1 MSIAEVKHLP
11 KVIGILLVTDKE
23 FFSDID
29 PLPFSSS
36 SQLLYSCMEEV
47 VKQQLDIFESL
58 WNKAVSGEKKI
69 AELEKGI
76 VSEITEELTDENEIT
91 FRIRDSIINS
101 RDHLFALNNFRG
113 MKILYDNF
121 WNEQLDLLKRYKK
134 GKHFHGIRYILY
146 IDKETIPLVS
156 IFQKTGIQMRHIKNN
171 TPIQNFSIIDNILY
185 SFIEEIKEGRIFP
198 NLFVINESTSVNHYK
213 KTFDKLWNEGMTVEE
228 RIRQMEEGKDQIE
241 TMIIK
246 TRIQFHN
253 FIISS
258 LKDTIERDWYF
269 QDEILR
275 IIYENYF
282 ELFKENIKKT
292 LLLKKMNQNSKSK
305 SPLNKNDK
313 NIGLRCILKI
323 TRQNMELVAKFLEI
337 EGVYIRHASNPLPI
351 NFEVSDTKFNVSM
364 RTSNKID
371 TSYVLSIPDLSLIK
385 YYKSIFED
393 LWDEGLDARIKIKD
407 MSSNLNTE
415 EGFTELIENPYKTQ
429 QLLIHQIQKATKEI
443 LIILPSI
450 NAFFRYRKI
459 GIFNI
464 LEKKLLNININNNHH
479 DSEENSNKLLVKI
492 LTPTNNNLEKGITSI
507 YNRIKK
513 TNKQKEN
520 IEFRRIES
528 LSEINTACIIID
540 KKDLLVIEL
549 KDDSK
554 DNFLEAIGS
563 SIYSNTPTTVFS
575 YISIFDTLWTQTEL
589 YESIRIANDELQ
601 STTEELRESLQ
612 ILANVNQE
620 LTFTNELLNKHDKMQ
635 KEFINVAAHELRTPT
650 QSIIG
655 YCEMIDAF
663 PENTEKYLEPVKRNA
678 EKLYRLTEDILDV
691 SRIESGT
698 LKLEKSKFYLREIIV
713 NLIEDLTAKMKKE
726 ASVIKSNK
734 ENTDKNTNIQLIYP
748 ELSAEP
754 LFVYADKNRIQQ
766 VLSNLLSN
774 ALKFTEDGVI
784 TINTE
789 KFMDKINNNTNNE
802 EKEFVSIKIKD
813 TGKGIDPEVLPRLF
827 AKFATKSDK
836 GTGLG
841 LYISKNIID
850 AHGGKIWGHDNN
862 KYGKNGAE
870 FGFTLPLSK
879 YEI

>member
-1 MSIAEVKHLP
+1 MNLQVLI
-11 KVIGILLVTDKE
+11 I
-23 FFSDID
+23 
-29 PLPFSSS
+29 
-36 SQLLYSCMEEV
+36 
-47 VKQQLDIFESL
+47 
-58 WNKAVSGEKKI
+58 
-69 AELEKGI
+69 
-76 VSEITEELTDENEIT
+76 
-91 FRIRDSIINS
+91 IR
-101 RDHLFALNNFRG
+101 
-113 MKILYDNF
+113 KPY
-121 WNEQLDLLKRYKK
+121 
-134 GKHFHGIRYILY
+134 
-146 IDKETIPLVS
+146 
-156 IFQKTGIQMRHIKNN
+156 
-171 TPIQNFSIIDNILY
+171 
-185 SFIEEIKEGRIFP
+185 
-198 NLFVINESTSVNHYK
+198 
-213 KTFDKLWNEGMTVEE
+213 KLWNEEITIEE
-228 RIRQMEEGKDQIE
+228 RIRQMEEEEKDQIE
-241 TMIIK
+241 TRIIE
-246 TRIQFHN
+246 TRTQFHN
-253 FIISS
+253 FITSS
-258 LKDTIERDWYF
+258 LKDIIERDWYF
-269 QDEILR
+269 QDEILKL
-275 IIYENYF
+275 IYENYF

-292 LLLKKMNQNSKSK
+292 LLLNKIEQKSK
-305 SPLNKNDK
+305 PKSSLNKKDNI
-313 NIGLRCILKI
+313 IGLRCILKI
-323 TRQNMELVAKFLEI
+323 TRQNMELVAKFLDV
-337 EGVYIRHASNPLPI
+337 EGVYIRHTSNPLPI
-351 NFEVSDTKFNVSM
+351 NFEVSDTQFNLSM
-364 RTSNKID
+364 RISNKID
-371 TSYVLSIPDLSLIK
+371 TSYIFSIPDISVIK

-393 LWDEGLDARIKIKD
+393 LWNEGLDARIKIRD
-407 MSSNLNTE
+407 MRSNLNAG

-429 QLLIHQIQKATKEI
+429 QLLIHHIQKATKEI

-459 GIFNI
+459 GIFSI
-464 LEKKLLNININNNHH
+464 LEKKLLNININNNI
-479 DSEENSNKLLVKI
+479 SNEEENSNKLLVKI
-492 LTPTNNNLEKGITSI
+492 LTPTNNKLEKCITNI

-513 TNKQKEN
+513 INKKKEN
-520 IEFRRIES
+520 IEFRRVES

-554 DNFLEAIGS
+554 NNFLDAIGS

-620 LTFTNELLNKHDKMQ
+620 LTITNEILNKHDRMQ

-663 PENTEKYLEPVKRNA
+663 PENTLKYLEPVKRNA

-698 LKLEKSKFYLREIIV
+698 LKLEKSKFDLREIIV

-726 ASVIKSNK
+726 ENIIKSNK
-734 ENTDKNTNIQLIYP
+734 ENIDKKTNIQLIYP
-748 ELSAEP
+748 ELSAQP

-766 VLSNLLSN
+766 VLSNLLNN
-774 ALKFTEDGVI
+774 ALKFTDDGVI

-789 KFMDKINNNTNNE
+789 KFVETINNNANNE

-827 AKFATKSDK
+827 EKFATKSDK

-850 AHGGKIWGHDNN
+850 AHGGRIWGQDNN

-870 FGFTLPLSK
+870 FGFTLPLHK
-879 YEI
+879 

>member
-1 MSIAEVKHLP
+1 MSIAEVRHLP
-11 KVIGILLVTDKE
+11 KVSGILLVTDKE

-36 SQLLYSCMEEV
+36 SQLLYSCVEEV
-47 VKQQLDIFESL
+47 VKKQLDTFESI

-69 AELEKGI
+69 AELEKGT
-76 VSEITEELTDENEIT
+76 VSKVKGELTDENEIK
-91 FRIRDSIINS
+91 FR
-101 RDHLFALNNFRG
+101 
-113 MKILYDNF
+113 
-121 WNEQLDLLKRYKK
+121 
-134 GKHFHGIRYILY
+134 
-146 IDKETIPLVS
+146 
-156 IFQKTGIQMRHIKNN
+156 MR
-171 TPIQNFSIIDNILY
+171 
-185 SFIEEIKEGRIFP
+185 
-198 NLFVINESTSVNHYK
+198 
-213 KTFDKLWNEGMTVEE
+213 E
-228 RIRQMEEGKDQIE
+228 RIRQMEEEKDQ
-241 TMIIK
+241 IK
-246 TRIQFHN
+246 TRIIETRTQFHN

-269 QDEILR
+269 QEEILR
-275 IIYENYF
+275 RIYENYF
-282 ELFKENIKKT
+282 ELFKENLKKT
-292 LLLKKMNQNSKSK
+292 LLLKNMNQNSKSK
-305 SPLNKNDK
+305 SSLNKKDNI
-313 NIGLRCILKI
+313 IGLRCILKI
-323 TRQNMELVAKFLEI
+323 TRENMELVAKFLDI
-337 EGVYIRHASNPLPI
+337 EGVYIRHTSNPLPI
-351 NFEVSDTKFNVSM
+351 NFEVSDTQFNLSM

-371 TSYVLSIPDLSLIK
+371 TSYVLSIPDLSIIK

-393 LWDEGLDARIKIKD
+393 LWNDGLDARIKIKD
-407 MSSNLNTE
+407 MRSNINAE

-429 QLLIHQIQKATKEI
+429 ELFIHHIQKATKEI

-459 GIFNI
+459 GIFDI
-464 LEKKLLNININNNHH
+464 LEKKLLNININNNPHH
-479 DSEENSNKLLVKI
+479 DEENSNKLLVKI
-492 LTPTNNNLEKGITSI
+492 LTPTNNKLEKNITNI

-520 IEFRRIES
+520 IEFRRVES

-601 STTEELRESLQ
+601 NTTEELRESLQ

-620 LTFTNELLNKHDKMQ
+620 LTVTNEILNKHDKMQ

-663 PENTEKYLEPVKRNA
+663 PENTQKYLEPVKRNA

-698 LKLEKSKFYLREIIV
+698 LKLEKSKFDLREIIV

-726 ASVIKSNK
+726 ENVIKSNK
-734 ENTDKNTNIQLIYP
+734 ENTDKKTNIQLIYP
-748 ELSAEP
+748 ELSAQP

-774 ALKFTEDGVI
+774 ALKFTEDGII

-789 KFMDKINNNTNNE
+789 KFMDTINNNGNNI

-827 AKFATKSDK
+827 EKFATKSDK

-850 AHGGKIWGHDNN
+850 AHGGKIWGKDNN
-862 KYGKNGAE
+862 KYEKNGAE
-870 FGFTLPLSK
+870 FGFTLPL
-879 YEI
+879 YNI

>member
-1 MSIAEVKHLP
+1 MSIAEVRHLP
-11 KVIGILLVTDKE
+11 KVSGILLVTDKE

-36 SQLLYSCMEEV
+36 SQLLYSCVEEV
-47 VKQQLDIFESL
+47 VKKQLDTFESI

-69 AELEKGI
+69 AELEKGT
-76 VSEITEELTDENEIT
+76 VSKVKGELTDENEIK
-91 FRIRDSIINS
+91 FR
-101 RDHLFALNNFRG
+101 
-113 MKILYDNF
+113 
-121 WNEQLDLLKRYKK
+121 
-134 GKHFHGIRYILY
+134 
-146 IDKETIPLVS
+146 
-156 IFQKTGIQMRHIKNN
+156 MR
-171 TPIQNFSIIDNILY
+171 
-185 SFIEEIKEGRIFP
+185 
-198 NLFVINESTSVNHYK
+198 
-213 KTFDKLWNEGMTVEE
+213 E
-228 RIRQMEEGKDQIE
+228 RIRQMEEEKDQIE
-241 TMIIK
+241 TRIIE
-246 TRIQFHN
+246 TRTQFHN

-269 QDEILR
+269 QEEILR
-275 IIYENYF
+275 RIYENYF
-282 ELFKENIKKT
+282 ELFKENLKKT
-292 LLLKKMNQNSKSK
+292 LLLKNTNQNSKSK
-305 SPLNKNDK
+305 SSLNKKDNI
-313 NIGLRCILKI
+313 IGLRCILKI
-323 TRQNMELVAKFLEI
+323 TRENMELVAKFLDI
-337 EGVYIRHASNPLPI
+337 EGVYIRHTSNPLPI
-351 NFEVSDTKFNVSM
+351 NFEVSDTQFNLSM

-371 TSYVLSIPDLSLIK
+371 TSYVLSIPDLSIIK

-393 LWDEGLDARIKIKD
+393 LWNDGLDARIKIKD
-407 MSSNLNTE
+407 MRSNINAE

-429 QLLIHQIQKATKEI
+429 ELFIHHIQKATKEI

-459 GIFNI
+459 GIFDI
-464 LEKKLLNININNNHH
+464 LEKKLLNININNNPQH
-479 DSEENSNKLLVKI
+479 DEENSNKLLVKI
-492 LTPTNNNLEKGITSI
+492 LTPTNNKLEKNITNI

-520 IEFRRIES
+520 IEFRRVES

-601 STTEELRESLQ
+601 NTTEELRESLQ

-620 LTFTNELLNKHDKMQ
+620 LTVTNEILNKHDKMQ

-663 PENTEKYLEPVKRNA
+663 PENTQKYLEPVKRNA

-698 LKLEKSKFYLREIIV
+698 LKLEKSKFDLREIIV

-726 ASVIKSNK
+726 ENVIKSNK
-734 ENTDKNTNIQLIYP
+734 ENTDKKTNIQLIYP
-748 ELSAEP
+748 ELSAQP

-774 ALKFTEDGVI
+774 ALKFTEDGII

-789 KFMDKINNNTNNE
+789 KFMDAINNNGNNI

-827 AKFATKSDK
+827 EKFATKSDK

-850 AHGGKIWGHDNN
+850 AHGGKIWGKDNN
-862 KYGKNGAE
+862 KYEKNGAE
-870 FGFTLPLSK
+870 FGFTLPL
-879 YEI
+879 YNI

>member
-1 MSIAEVKHLP
+1 
-11 KVIGILLVTDKE
+11 
-23 FFSDID
+23 
-29 PLPFSSS
+29 
-36 SQLLYSCMEEV
+36 MEE
-47 VKQQLDIFESL
+47 
-58 WNKAVSGEKKI
+58 
-69 AELEKGI
+69 
-76 VSEITEELTDENEIT
+76 EE
-91 FRIRDSIINS
+91 
-101 RDHLFALNNFRG
+101 
-113 MKILYDNF
+113 
-121 WNEQLDLLKRYKK
+121 
-134 GKHFHGIRYILY
+134 
-146 IDKETIPLVS
+146 
-156 IFQKTGIQMRHIKNN
+156 
-171 TPIQNFSIIDNILY
+171 
-185 SFIEEIKEGRIFP
+185 
-198 NLFVINESTSVNHYK
+198 
-213 KTFDKLWNEGMTVEE
+213 
-228 RIRQMEEGKDQIE
+228 KDQIE
-241 TMIIK
+241 TRIVE
-246 TRIQFHN
+246 TRTQFHN
-253 FIISS
+253 FITSS

-269 QDEILR
+269 QDEILKL
-275 IIYENYF
+275 IYENYF

-292 LLLKKMNQNSKSK
+292 LLLNNTEQKSK
-305 SPLNKNDK
+305 PKSSLNKKDNI
-313 NIGLRCILKI
+313 IGLRCILKI
-323 TRQNMELVAKFLEI
+323 TRQNMELVAKFLDV
-337 EGVYIRHASNPLPI
+337 EGVYIRHTSNPLPI
-351 NFEVSDTKFNVSM
+351 NFEVSDTQFNLSM
-364 RTSNKID
+364 RISNKID
-371 TSYVLSIPDLSLIK
+371 TYILSIQDISVIK

-393 LWDEGLDARIKIKD
+393 LWNEGLDARIKIRD
-407 MSSNLNTE
+407 MRSNLNGG

-429 QLLIHQIQKATKEI
+429 QLLIHHIQKATKEI

-459 GIFNI
+459 GIFSI
-464 LEKKLLNININNNHH
+464 LEKKLLNINNNNIRNE
-479 DSEENSNKLLVKI
+479 EENSNKLLVKI
-492 LTPTNNNLEKGITSI
+492 LTPTNNKLEKCITNI

-513 TNKQKEN
+513 INKKKEN
-520 IEFRRIES
+520 IEFRRVES

-540 KKDLLVIEL
+540 KKDLLVIDL

-554 DNFLEAIGS
+554 NNFLDAIGS

-620 LTFTNELLNKHDKMQ
+620 LTITNEILNKHDRMQ

-663 PENTEKYLEPVKRNA
+663 PENTLKYLEPVKRNA

-698 LKLEKSKFYLREIIV
+698 LKLEKSKFDLREIIV

-726 ASVIKSNK
+726 ENIIKSNK
-734 ENTDKNTNIQLIYP
+734 ENIDKKTNIQLIYP
-748 ELSAEP
+748 ELSAQP

-766 VLSNLLSN
+766 VLSNLLNN
-774 ALKFTEDGVI
+774 ALKFTDDGVI

-789 KFMDKINNNTNNE
+789 KFVDTINNNANNE
-802 EKEFVSIKIKD
+802 EKEFVSITIKD

-827 AKFATKSDK
+827 EKFATKSDK

-850 AHGGKIWGHDNN
+850 AHGGRIWGQDNN

-870 FGFTLPLSK
+870 FGFTLPLHN
-879 YEI
+879 I

>member
-1 MSIAEVKHLP
+1 
-11 KVIGILLVTDKE
+11 
-23 FFSDID
+23 
-29 PLPFSSS
+29 
-36 SQLLYSCMEEV
+36 
-47 VKQQLDIFESL
+47 
-58 WNKAVSGEKKI
+58 
-69 AELEKGI
+69 
-76 VSEITEELTDENEIT
+76 
-91 FRIRDSIINS
+91 
-101 RDHLFALNNFRG
+101 
-113 MKILYDNF
+113 
-121 WNEQLDLLKRYKK
+121 
-134 GKHFHGIRYILY
+134 
-146 IDKETIPLVS
+146 
-156 IFQKTGIQMRHIKNN
+156 
-171 TPIQNFSIIDNILY
+171 
-185 SFIEEIKEGRIFP
+185 
-198 NLFVINESTSVNHYK
+198 
-213 KTFDKLWNEGMTVEE
+213 
-228 RIRQMEEGKDQIE
+228 
-241 TMIIK
+241 
-246 TRIQFHN
+246 
-253 FIISS
+253 
-258 LKDTIERDWYF
+258 
-269 QDEILR
+269 
-275 IIYENYF
+275 
-282 ELFKENIKKT
+282 
-292 LLLKKMNQNSKSK
+292 
-305 SPLNKNDK
+305 
-313 NIGLRCILKI
+313 
-323 TRQNMELVAKFLEI
+323 MELIAKFLEI

-351 NFEVSDTKFNVSM
+351 NFEVSDTKFNLSM

-371 TSYVLSIPDLSLIK
+371 TSYVLSIQDLSLIK
-385 YYKSIFED
+385 YYKSIFKD
-393 LWDEGLDARIKIKD
+393 LWNEGLDARIKIKD
-407 MSSNLNTE
+407 MRSNLNTE

-459 GIFNI
+459 RIFNI
-464 LEKKLLNININNNHH
+464 LEKKLLNINININNNHH

-492 LTPTNNNLEKGITSI
+492 LTPTNNNLEKYITSI

-620 LTFTNELLNKHDKMQ
+620 LTLTNEILNKHDRMQ

-663 PENTEKYLEPVKRNA
+663 PENTQKYLEPVKRNA

-698 LKLEKSKFYLREIIV
+698 LRLEKSKFDLREIIL

-726 ASVIKSNK
+726 DGVIKSNK
-734 ENTDKNTNIQLIYP
+734 EDRDKNTNIQLIYP

-766 VLSNLLSN
+766 VLSNLLGN
-774 ALKFTEDGVI
+774 ALKFTEYGVI

-789 KFMDKINNNTNNE
+789 KFINTINNNENK

-827 AKFATKSDK
+827 EKFATKSDK

-850 AHGGKIWGHDNN
+850 AHGGKIWGGDNN
-862 KYGKNGAE
+862 KYKKNGAE
-870 FGFTLPLSK
+870 FGFTLPLHN
-879 YEI
+879 I

>member
-1 MSIAEVKHLP
+1 MSIAEVRHLP
-11 KVIGILLVTDKE
+11 KVSGIVLVTDKE

-36 SQLLYSCMEEV
+36 SQLLYSCLEEV
-47 VKQQLDIFESL
+47 VKKQLDTFESI

-69 AELEKGI
+69 AELEKGT
-76 VSEITEELTDENEIT
+76 VSKVKGELTDENEIK
-91 FRIRDSIINS
+91 FR
-101 RDHLFALNNFRG
+101 
-113 MKILYDNF
+113 
-121 WNEQLDLLKRYKK
+121 
-134 GKHFHGIRYILY
+134 
-146 IDKETIPLVS
+146 
-156 IFQKTGIQMRHIKNN
+156 MR
-171 TPIQNFSIIDNILY
+171 
-185 SFIEEIKEGRIFP
+185 
-198 NLFVINESTSVNHYK
+198 
-213 KTFDKLWNEGMTVEE
+213 E
-228 RIRQMEEGKDQIE
+228 RIRQMEEEKDQIE
-241 TMIIK
+241 TRIIE
-246 TRIQFHN
+246 TRTQFHN

-269 QDEILR
+269 QEEILR
-275 IIYENYF
+275 RIYENYF

-292 LLLKKMNQNSKSK
+292 LLLKNMNQNSKSK
-305 SPLNKNDK
+305 SSLNKKDNI
-313 NIGLRCILKI
+313 IGLRCILKI
-323 TRQNMELVAKFLEI
+323 TRENMELVAKFLDI
-337 EGVYIRHASNPLPI
+337 EGVYIRHTSNPLPI
-351 NFEVSDTKFNVSM
+351 NFEVSDTKFNLSM

-371 TSYVLSIPDLSLIK
+371 TSYVLSISDLSLIK

-393 LWDEGLDARIKIKD
+393 LWNEGLDARIKIKD
-407 MSSNLNTE
+407 MRSNLNAE

-429 QLLIHQIQKATKEI
+429 ELLIHHIQKATKEI

-464 LEKKLLNININNNHH
+464 LEKKLLNININNNSHH
-479 DSEENSNKLLVKI
+479 DEENSNKLLVKI
-492 LTPTNNNLEKGITSI
+492 LTPTNNKLEKNITNI

-520 IEFRRIES
+520 IEFRRVES

-620 LTFTNELLNKHDKMQ
+620 LTITNEILNKHDRMQ

-663 PENTEKYLEPVKRNA
+663 PENTQKYLEPVKRNA

-698 LKLEKSKFYLREIIV
+698 LKLEKSKFDLREMIV

-726 ASVIKSNK
+726 ENVIKSNK
-734 ENTDKNTNIQLIYP
+734 ENTDKKTNIQLIYP
-748 ELSAEP
+748 ELSAQP

-774 ALKFTEDGVI
+774 ALKFTEDGII

-789 KFMDKINNNTNNE
+789 KFMDTINNNGNNI

-827 AKFATKSDK
+827 EKFATKSDK

-850 AHGGKIWGHDNN
+850 AHGGKIWGKDNN
-862 KYGKNGAE
+862 TYGKNGAE
-870 FGFTLPLSK
+870 FSFTLPL
-879 YEI
+879 YNI

>member
-1 MSIAEVKHLP
+1 MNLQVLI
-11 KVIGILLVTDKE
+11 I
-23 FFSDID
+23 
-29 PLPFSSS
+29 
-36 SQLLYSCMEEV
+36 
-47 VKQQLDIFESL
+47 
-58 WNKAVSGEKKI
+58 
-69 AELEKGI
+69 
-76 VSEITEELTDENEIT
+76 
-91 FRIRDSIINS
+91 IR
-101 RDHLFALNNFRG
+101 
-113 MKILYDNF
+113 KPY
-121 WNEQLDLLKRYKK
+121 
-134 GKHFHGIRYILY
+134 
-146 IDKETIPLVS
+146 
-156 IFQKTGIQMRHIKNN
+156 
-171 TPIQNFSIIDNILY
+171 
-185 SFIEEIKEGRIFP
+185 
-198 NLFVINESTSVNHYK
+198 
-213 KTFDKLWNEGMTVEE
+213 KLWNEEITVEE
-228 RIRQMEEGKDQIE
+228 RIRQMEEEEKDQIE
-241 TMIIK
+241 TRIIE
-246 TRIQFHN
+246 TRTQFHN
-253 FIISS
+253 FITSS

-269 QDEILR
+269 QDEILKL
-275 IIYENYF
+275 IYENYF

-292 LLLKKMNQNSKSK
+292 LLLNKIEQKSK
-305 SPLNKNDK
+305 PKSSLNKKDNI
-313 NIGLRCILKI
+313 IGLRCILKI
-323 TRQNMELVAKFLEI
+323 TRQNMELVAKFLDV
-337 EGVYIRHASNPLPI
+337 EGVYIRHTSNPLPI
-351 NFEVSDTKFNVSM
+351 NFEVSDTQFNLSM
-364 RTSNKID
+364 RISNKID
-371 TSYVLSIPDLSLIK
+371 TSYILSIPDISVIK

-393 LWDEGLDARIKIKD
+393 LWNEGLDARIKIRD
-407 MSSNLNTE
+407 MRSNLNAG

-429 QLLIHQIQKATKEI
+429 QLLIHHIQKATKEI

-459 GIFNI
+459 GIFSI
-464 LEKKLLNININNNHH
+464 LEKKLLNININNNI
-479 DSEENSNKLLVKI
+479 SNEEENSNKLLVKI
-492 LTPTNNNLEKGITSI
+492 LTPTNNKLEKCITNI

-513 TNKQKEN
+513 INKKKEN
-520 IEFRRIES
+520 IEFRRVES

-554 DNFLEAIGS
+554 NNFLDAIGS

-620 LTFTNELLNKHDKMQ
+620 LTITNEILNKHDRMQ

-663 PENTEKYLEPVKRNA
+663 PENTLKYLEPVKRNA

-698 LKLEKSKFYLREIIV
+698 LKLEKSKFDLREIIV

-726 ASVIKSNK
+726 ENIIKSNK
-734 ENTDKNTNIQLIYP
+734 ENIDKKTNIQLIYP
-748 ELSAEP
+748 ELSAQP

-766 VLSNLLSN
+766 VLSNLLNN
-774 ALKFTEDGVI
+774 ALKFTDDGVI

-789 KFMDKINNNTNNE
+789 KFVETINNNANNE

-827 AKFATKSDK
+827 EKFATKSDK

-850 AHGGKIWGHDNN
+850 AHGGRIWGQDNN

-870 FGFTLPLSK
+870 FGFTLPLHK
-879 YEI
+879 

>member
-1 MSIAEVKHLP
+1 MSIAEVRHLP
-11 KVIGILLVTDKE
+11 KVNGILLVTDKE

-36 SQLLYSCMEEV
+36 SQLLYSRMEDV

-58 WNKAVSGEKKI
+58 WNKAISGEKKV

-76 VSEITEELTDENEIT
+76 VSKVTEELTDENEIT
-91 FRIRDSIINS
+91 FR
-101 RDHLFALNNFRG
+101 
-113 MKILYDNF
+113 
-121 WNEQLDLLKRYKK
+121 
-134 GKHFHGIRYILY
+134 
-146 IDKETIPLVS
+146 
-156 IFQKTGIQMRHIKNN
+156 
-171 TPIQNFSIIDNILY
+171 
-185 SFIEEIKEGRIFP
+185 
-198 NLFVINESTSVNHYK
+198 
-213 KTFDKLWNEGMTVEE
+213 TF
-228 RIRQMEEGKDQIE
+228 
-241 TMIIK
+241 
-246 TRIQFHN
+246 
-253 FIISS
+253 
-258 LKDTIERDWYF
+258 
-269 QDEILR
+269 
-275 IIYENYF
+275 
-282 ELFKENIKKT
+282 
-292 LLLKKMNQNSKSK
+292 
-305 SPLNKNDK
+305 
-313 NIGLRCILKI
+313 
-323 TRQNMELVAKFLEI
+323 
-337 EGVYIRHASNPLPI
+337 
-351 NFEVSDTKFNVSM
+351 
-364 RTSNKID
+364 
-371 TSYVLSIPDLSLIK
+371 
-385 YYKSIFED
+385 
-393 LWDEGLDARIKIKD
+393 
-407 MSSNLNTE
+407 
-415 EGFTELIENPYKTQ
+415 LIENPYETH
-429 QLLIHQIQKATKEI
+429 QLLIQYIQKATKEI

-459 GIFNI
+459 GVFNI
-464 LEKKLLNININNNHH
+464 LEKKLLNNNNN
-479 DSEENSNKLLVKI
+479 DIENSNKLLVKI
-492 LTPTNNNLEKGITSI
+492 LTPSNNKLEKGITSI
-507 YNRIKK
+507 YKRIKK

-540 KKDLLVIEL
+540 KKDLLIIEL

-575 YISIFDTLWTQTEL
+575 YISIFDILWTQTEL
-589 YESIRIANDELQ
+589 YESIRIANDDLQ

-620 LTFTNELLNKHDKMQ
+620 LTLTNEILSKHDRMQ

-663 PENTEKYLEPVKRNA
+663 PENTPKYLEPVKRNA

-698 LKLEKSKFYLREIIV
+698 LKLEKSKFDLREIVV
-713 NLIEDLTAKMKKE
+713 NLIDDLTAKMKKE
-726 ASVIKSNK
+726 ESVIRSNQ
-734 ENTDKNTNIQLIYP
+734 ENPDKTTNIQLIYP

-827 AKFATKSDK
+827 EKFATKSDK

-850 AHGGKIWGHDNN
+850 AHGGKIWGHDND

-870 FGFTLPLSK
+870 FGFTLPL
-879 YEI
+879 YTI

>member
-1 MSIAEVKHLP
+1 MSIAEVRHLP
-11 KVIGILLVTDKE
+11 KVIGILLVTEKE

-36 SQLLYSCMEEV
+36 SKLLYSYLEEV
-47 VKQQLDIFESL
+47 VKQHLDVFESL
-58 WNKAVSGEKKI
+58 WNKAVSGKKKI
-69 AELEKGI
+69 AEIEKGI
-76 VSEITEELTDENEIT
+76 VSKIT
-91 FRIRDSIINS
+91 
-101 RDHLFALNNFRG
+101 
-113 MKILYDNF
+113 
-121 WNEQLDLLKRYKK
+121 
-134 GKHFHGIRYILY
+134 
-146 IDKETIPLVS
+146 
-156 IFQKTGIQMRHIKNN
+156 
-171 TPIQNFSIIDNILY
+171 
-185 SFIEEIKEGRIFP
+185 
-198 NLFVINESTSVNHYK
+198 
-213 KTFDKLWNEGMTVEE
+213 EE
-228 RIRQMEEGKDQIE
+228 RIRQIEEEKDQIE
-241 TMIIK
+241 TRIIE
-246 TRIQFHN
+246 TPTQFHN
-253 FIISS
+253 FMVSS

-275 IIYENYF
+275 SIYENYF
-282 ELFKENIKKT
+282 ELFKENMKKT
-292 LLLKKMNQNSKSK
+292 LLLKRMNQNRKSK
-305 SPLNKNDK
+305 SSLNKKDNI
-313 NIGLRCILKI
+313 IGLRCILKI
-323 TRQNMELVAKFLEI
+323 TRQNMELVGKFLEV
-337 EGVYIRHASNPLPI
+337 EGVYIRHTSNPLPI
-351 NFEVSDTKFNVSM
+351 NFEVSDTKFNLSM

-371 TSYVLSIPDLSLIK
+371 TYVLSIPDSSLIK
-385 YYKSIFED
+385 HFKSTFED
-393 LWDEGLDARIKIKD
+393 LWNEGLDAKIKIND
-407 MSSNLNTE
+407 IRTNLNVE

-429 QLLIHQIQKATKEI
+429 QLLIHHLQKATKEI

-459 GIFNI
+459 GIFDI
-464 LEKKLLNININNNHH
+464 LEKKLLHNNHN
-479 DSEENSNKLLVKI
+479 SYRENSNKLLVKI
-492 LTPTNNNLEKGITSI
+492 LTPTNNKLEKNITSI
-507 YNRIKK
+507 YNKIKDTK
-513 TNKQKEN
+513 KQKEN

-589 YESIRIANDELQ
+589 YESIRTANDELQ

-620 LTFTNELLNKHDKMQ
+620 LTLTNEILNKHGRMQ

-650 QSIIG
+650 QSIVG

-663 PENTEKYLEPVKRNA
+663 PENTQKYLEPVKRNA

-698 LKLEKSKFYLREIIV
+698 LKLEKSKFDLREIIV

-726 ASVIKSNK
+726 EDIIQSNK
-734 ENTDKNTNIQLIYP
+734 ANNDKNTNIQLIYP
-748 ELSAEP
+748 QLSAEP

-789 KFMDKINNNTNNE
+789 KFMDTVNINSNENNK

-827 AKFATKSDK
+827 EKFATKSDK

-850 AHGGKIWGHDNN
+850 AHGGKIWGEDNN

-870 FGFTLPLSK
+870 FGFTLPL
-879 YEI
+879 YNI

>member
-1 MSIAEVKHLP
+1 MSIAEVRHLP

-36 SQLLYSCMEEV
+36 SQLLYSGMEEV

-58 WNKAVSGEKKI
+58 WNKSVSGEKKI
-69 AELEKGI
+69 AEVEKDI
-76 VSEITEELTDENEIT
+76 VSNGTNELTDENETKFRT
-91 FRIRDSIINS
+91 F
-101 RDHLFALNNFRG
+101 
-113 MKILYDNF
+113 
-121 WNEQLDLLKRYKK
+121 LLK
-134 GKHFHGIRYILY
+134 
-146 IDKETIPLVS
+146 D
-156 IFQKTGIQMRHIKNN
+156 
-171 TPIQNFSIIDNILY
+171 
-185 SFIEEIKEGRIFP
+185 
-198 NLFVINESTSVNHYK
+198 
-213 KTFDKLWNEGMTVEE
+213 
-228 RIRQMEEGKDQIE
+228 
-241 TMIIK
+241 
-246 TRIQFHN
+246 
-253 FIISS
+253 
-258 LKDTIERDWYF
+258 
-269 QDEILR
+269 
-275 IIYENYF
+275 
-282 ELFKENIKKT
+282 
-292 LLLKKMNQNSKSK
+292 
-305 SPLNKNDK
+305 
-313 NIGLRCILKI
+313 
-323 TRQNMELVAKFLEI
+323 
-337 EGVYIRHASNPLPI
+337 
-351 NFEVSDTKFNVSM
+351 
-364 RTSNKID
+364 
-371 TSYVLSIPDLSLIK
+371 
-385 YYKSIFED
+385 
-393 LWDEGLDARIKIKD
+393 
-407 MSSNLNTE
+407 
-415 EGFTELIENPYKTQ
+415 PYKTQ
-429 QLLIHQIQKATKEI
+429 QLLIQYIQKATKEI

-450 NAFFRYRKI
+450 NAFFRHRKI

-464 LEKKLLNININNNHH
+464 LEKKLLNINNNNNNNNNH
-479 DSEENSNKLLVKI
+479 DDDDLENSNKLLVKI
-492 LTPTNNNLEKGITSI
+492 LTPANNKIEKNITRI
-507 YNRIKK
+507 YKRLKK
-513 TNKQKEN
+513 TNKQKEEN

-528 LSEINTACIIID
+528 LSEIKTACIILD
-540 KKDLLVIEL
+540 KKDVIIIEL
-549 KDDSK
+549 KNDFK

-575 YISIFDTLWTQTEL
+575 YISIFDTLWSQTDL
-589 YESIRIANDELQ
+589 YNSIRIANDNLQ

-620 LTFTNELLNKHDKMQ
+620 LTLTNEILNNHDRMQ

-663 PENTEKYLEPVKRNA
+663 PENTLKYLDPVKRNA

-698 LKLEKSKFYLREIIV
+698 LKLEKSKFDLREIIV

-726 ASVIKSNK
+726 ESAIRSNQ
-734 ENTDKNTNIQLIYP
+734 ENPDKNTNIQLIYP

-789 KFMDKINNNTNNE
+789 KFLDKINNNANNE
-802 EKEFVSIKIKD
+802 ENEFVSIKIKD

-827 AKFATKSDK
+827 EKFATKSEK

-870 FGFTLPLSK
+870 FGFTLPL
-879 YEI
+879 YNI

>member
-1 MSIAEVKHLP
+1 MSIAEVRHLP
-11 KVIGILLVTDKE
+11 KVSGIVLVTDKE

-36 SQLLYSCMEEV
+36 SQLLYSCLEEV
-47 VKQQLDIFESL
+47 VKKQLDTFESI

-69 AELEKGI
+69 AELEKGT
-76 VSEITEELTDENEIT
+76 VSKVKGELTDENEIK
-91 FRIRDSIINS
+91 FR
-101 RDHLFALNNFRG
+101 
-113 MKILYDNF
+113 
-121 WNEQLDLLKRYKK
+121 
-134 GKHFHGIRYILY
+134 
-146 IDKETIPLVS
+146 
-156 IFQKTGIQMRHIKNN
+156 MR
-171 TPIQNFSIIDNILY
+171 
-185 SFIEEIKEGRIFP
+185 
-198 NLFVINESTSVNHYK
+198 
-213 KTFDKLWNEGMTVEE
+213 E
-228 RIRQMEEGKDQIE
+228 RIRQMEEEKDQIE
-241 TMIIK
+241 TRIIE
-246 TRIQFHN
+246 TRTQFHN

-269 QDEILR
+269 QEEILR
-275 IIYENYF
+275 RIYENYF

-292 LLLKKMNQNSKSK
+292 LLLKNMNQNSKSK
-305 SPLNKNDK
+305 SSLNKKDNI
-313 NIGLRCILKI
+313 IGLRCILKI
-323 TRQNMELVAKFLEI
+323 TRENMELVAKFLDI
-337 EGVYIRHASNPLPI
+337 EGVYIRHTSNPLPI
-351 NFEVSDTKFNVSM
+351 NFEVSDTKFNLSM

-393 LWDEGLDARIKIKD
+393 LWNEGLDARIKIKD
-407 MSSNLNTE
+407 MRSNLNAE

-429 QLLIHQIQKATKEI
+429 ELLIHHIQKATKEI

-464 LEKKLLNININNNHH
+464 LEKKLLNININNNSHH
-479 DSEENSNKLLVKI
+479 DEENSNKLLVKI
-492 LTPTNNNLEKGITSI
+492 LTPTNNKLEKNITNI

-520 IEFRRIES
+520 IEFRRVES

-620 LTFTNELLNKHDKMQ
+620 LTITNEILNKHDRMQ

-663 PENTEKYLEPVKRNA
+663 PENTQKYLEPVKRNA

-698 LKLEKSKFYLREIIV
+698 LKLEKSKFDLREMIV

-726 ASVIKSNK
+726 ENVIKSNK
-734 ENTDKNTNIQLIYP
+734 ENTDKKTNIQLIYP
-748 ELSAEP
+748 ELSAQP

-789 KFMDKINNNTNNE
+789 TFMDTINNNANNV

-827 AKFATKSDK
+827 EKFATKSDK

-850 AHGGKIWGHDNN
+850 AHGGKIWGKDNN
-862 KYGKNGAE
+862 TYGKNGAE
-870 FGFTLPLSK
+870 FSFTLPL
-879 YEI
+879 YNI

>member
-1 MSIAEVKHLP
+1 MNLQVLI
-11 KVIGILLVTDKE
+11 I
-23 FFSDID
+23 
-29 PLPFSSS
+29 
-36 SQLLYSCMEEV
+36 
-47 VKQQLDIFESL
+47 
-58 WNKAVSGEKKI
+58 
-69 AELEKGI
+69 
-76 VSEITEELTDENEIT
+76 
-91 FRIRDSIINS
+91 IR
-101 RDHLFALNNFRG
+101 
-113 MKILYDNF
+113 KPY
-121 WNEQLDLLKRYKK
+121 
-134 GKHFHGIRYILY
+134 
-146 IDKETIPLVS
+146 
-156 IFQKTGIQMRHIKNN
+156 
-171 TPIQNFSIIDNILY
+171 
-185 SFIEEIKEGRIFP
+185 
-198 NLFVINESTSVNHYK
+198 
-213 KTFDKLWNEGMTVEE
+213 KLWNEEITVEE
-228 RIRQMEEGKDQIE
+228 RIRQMEEEEKDQIE
-241 TMIIK
+241 TRIIE
-246 TRIQFHN
+246 TRTQFHN
-253 FIISS
+253 FITSS

-269 QDEILR
+269 QDEILKL
-275 IIYENYF
+275 IYENYF

-292 LLLKKMNQNSKSK
+292 LLLNKIEQKSK
-305 SPLNKNDK
+305 PKSSLNKKDNI
-313 NIGLRCILKI
+313 IGLRCILKI
-323 TRQNMELVAKFLEI
+323 TRQNMELVAKFLDV
-337 EGVYIRHASNPLPI
+337 EGVYIRHTSNPLPI
-351 NFEVSDTKFNVSM
+351 NFEVSDTQFNLSM
-364 RTSNKID
+364 RISNKID
-371 TSYVLSIPDLSLIK
+371 TSYILSIPDISVIK

-393 LWDEGLDARIKIKD
+393 LWNEGLDARIKIRD
-407 MSSNLNTE
+407 MRSNLNAD

-429 QLLIHQIQKATKEI
+429 QLLIHHIQKATKEI

-459 GIFNI
+459 GIFSI
-464 LEKKLLNININNNHH
+464 LEKKLLNININNNI
-479 DSEENSNKLLVKI
+479 SNEEENSNKLLVKI
-492 LTPTNNNLEKGITSI
+492 LTPTNNKLEKCITNI

-513 TNKQKEN
+513 INKKKEN
-520 IEFRRIES
+520 IEFRRVES

-554 DNFLEAIGS
+554 NNFLDAIGS

-620 LTFTNELLNKHDKMQ
+620 LTITNEILNKHDRMQ

-663 PENTEKYLEPVKRNA
+663 PENTLKYLEPVKRNA

-698 LKLEKSKFYLREIIV
+698 LKLEKSKFDLREIIV

-726 ASVIKSNK
+726 ENIIKSNK
-734 ENTDKNTNIQLIYP
+734 ENIDKKTNIQLIYP
-748 ELSAEP
+748 ELSAQP

-766 VLSNLLSN
+766 VLSNLLNN
-774 ALKFTEDGVI
+774 ALKFTDDGVI

-789 KFMDKINNNTNNE
+789 KFVETINNNANNG

-827 AKFATKSDK
+827 EKFATKSDK

-850 AHGGKIWGHDNN
+850 AHGGRIWGQDNN

-870 FGFTLPLSK
+870 FGFTLPLHNIK
-879 YEI
+879 FKNP

>member
-1 MSIAEVKHLP
+1 MSIAEVRHLP
-11 KVIGILLVTDKE
+11 KVIGILLVTEKE

-36 SQLLYSCMEEV
+36 SKLLYSYLEEV
-47 VKQQLDIFESL
+47 VKQHLDVFESL
-58 WNKAVSGEKKI
+58 WNKAVSGKKKI
-69 AELEKGI
+69 AEIEKGI
-76 VSEITEELTDENEIT
+76 VSKVT
-91 FRIRDSIINS
+91 
-101 RDHLFALNNFRG
+101 
-113 MKILYDNF
+113 
-121 WNEQLDLLKRYKK
+121 
-134 GKHFHGIRYILY
+134 
-146 IDKETIPLVS
+146 
-156 IFQKTGIQMRHIKNN
+156 
-171 TPIQNFSIIDNILY
+171 
-185 SFIEEIKEGRIFP
+185 
-198 NLFVINESTSVNHYK
+198 
-213 KTFDKLWNEGMTVEE
+213 EE
-228 RIRQMEEGKDQIE
+228 RIRQIEEEKDQIE
-241 TMIIK
+241 TRIIE
-246 TRIQFHN
+246 TPTQFHN
-253 FIISS
+253 FMISS

-275 IIYENYF
+275 SIYENYF
-282 ELFKENIKKT
+282 ELFKENMKKT
-292 LLLKKMNQNSKSK
+292 LLLKRMNQNRKSK
-305 SPLNKNDK
+305 SSLNKKDNF
-313 NIGLRCILKI
+313 IGLRCILKI
-323 TRQNMELVAKFLEI
+323 TRQNMELVGKFLEV
-337 EGVYIRHASNPLPI
+337 EGVYIRHTSNPLPI
-351 NFEVSDTKFNVSM
+351 NFEVSDTKFNLSM

-371 TSYVLSIPDLSLIK
+371 TYVLSIPDSSLIK
-385 YYKSIFED
+385 HYKSTFED
-393 LWDEGLDARIKIKD
+393 LWNEGLDAKIKIND
-407 MSSNLNTE
+407 IRANLNVE

-429 QLLIHQIQKATKEI
+429 QLLIHHLQKATKEI

-459 GIFNI
+459 GIFDI
-464 LEKKLLNININNNHH
+464 LEKKLLHNNHN
-479 DSEENSNKLLVKI
+479 SYQENSNKLLVKI
-492 LTPTNNNLEKGITSI
+492 LTPTNNKLEKNITSI
-507 YNRIKK
+507 YNKIKDTK
-513 TNKQKEN
+513 KQKEN

-589 YESIRIANDELQ
+589 YESIRTANDELQ

-620 LTFTNELLNKHDKMQ
+620 LTLTNEILNKHGRMQ

-650 QSIIG
+650 QSIVG

-663 PENTEKYLEPVKRNA
+663 PENTQKYLEPVKRNA

-698 LKLEKSKFYLREIIV
+698 LKLEKSKFDLREIIV

-726 ASVIKSNK
+726 EDIIQSNK
-734 ENTDKNTNIQLIYP
+734 ANNDKNTNIQLIYP
-748 ELSAEP
+748 QLSVEP

-789 KFMDKINNNTNNE
+789 KFMDIVNINSNENNK

-827 AKFATKSDK
+827 EKFATKSDK

-850 AHGGKIWGHDNN
+850 AHGGKIWGEDNN
-862 KYGKNGAE
+862 KNGKKGAE
-870 FGFTLPLSK
+870 FGFTLPL
-879 YEI
+879 YNI